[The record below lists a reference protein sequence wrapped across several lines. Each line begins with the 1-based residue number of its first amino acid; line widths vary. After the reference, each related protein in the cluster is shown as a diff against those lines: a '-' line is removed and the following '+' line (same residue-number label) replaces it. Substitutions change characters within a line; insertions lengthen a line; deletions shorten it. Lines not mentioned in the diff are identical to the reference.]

1 VPKVSAAYVC
11 QACGARTRQFFG
23 RCSACGGWNTL
34 VEQREAPSDA
44 RRRRPVAAEPS
55 VAPGRPRRSEP
66 IETVGERP
74 LQRLASGY
82 GELDR
87 VLGGG
92 LVPGSLVLLGGDPGI
107 GKSTLLL
114 QCARSMAGQ
123 RLVLYV
129 SAEESAQQVKLRW
142 RRLQNRDGGDGVPAG
157 RAARGGAVSARVAPS
172 AGAAGPQGLTPGA
185 PAAVGAA
192 DVATGA
198 SVQAA
203 SGSGRPSSSNRAQP
217 MRPAPE
223 DPAGPR
229 PSALASP
236 GSRRPEASA
245 DSLNAIATDA
255 TATNGPQR
263 EAPGRSGRA
272 QALPSLS
279 AASGPVGEAWPRS
292 LGDDPDPVPP
302 DGPEPAPQLQLLAET
317 DLELVLQELEALRP
331 AVAIIDSIQA
341 LHDGELASAPGSVAQ
356 VRECAAAL
364 ARIAKRQDTALVL
377 VGHVTKEGALA
388 GPKVLEHL
396 VDAVL
401 TFEGD
406 RFASHRLLRAVKNRF
421 GATHELG
428 VFEMRDRGLHEV
440 ANPSELFLGGGE
452 PSSGTATIVACEG
465 TRPLLVELQA
475 LVSTTSY
482 ASPRRTATGIA
493 VNRLHQILA
502 VLEKHLGLP
511 LSRFDCYL
519 AVAGGLEVEE
529 PAADL
534 GVAAAVVASYRD
546 LTLPAGTALIGE
558 LGLGGQL
565 RPVGQLELRLQEA
578 ARLGFSRAVVPR
590 GGGLGPIAAGL
601 GLELREA
608 GTVAEALV
616 AALGVNPAEEG

>member
-1 VPKVSAAYVC
+1 LARSVTLYVC
-11 QACGARTRQFFG
+11 TSCGAQTRQFFG
-23 RCSACGGWNTL
+23 RCSSCGSWNTL
-34 VEQREAPSDA
+34 VEQAGSAGPDN
-44 RRRRPVAAEPS
+44 RRRRPVPAAAAG
-55 VAPGRPRRSEP
+55 APPPQPRRSEP
-66 IETVGERP
+66 IAAVGERP

-82 GELDR
+82 GEFDR

-114 QCARSMAGQ
+114 QSARSMA
-123 RLVLYV
+123 RRASVLYV

-142 RRLQNRDGGDGVPAG
+142 RRL
-157 RAARGGAVSARVAPS
+157 ARMEDDP
-172 AGAAGPQGLTPGA
+172 GAAGEG
-185 PAAVGAA
+185 V
-192 DVATGA
+192 
-198 SVQAA
+198 
-203 SGSGRPSSSNRAQP
+203 
-217 MRPAPE
+217 
-223 DPAGPR
+223 
-229 PSALASP
+229 
-236 GSRRPEASA
+236 
-245 DSLNAIATDA
+245 
-255 TATNGPQR
+255 
-263 EAPGRSGRA
+263 EAPGDSDF
-272 QALPSLS
+272 LLLS
-279 AASGPVGEAWPRS
+279 
-292 LGDDPDPVPP
+292 
-302 DGPEPAPQLQLLAET
+302 ET

-341 LHDGELASAPGSVAQ
+341 LHDAELASAPGSVAQ

-364 ARIAKRQDTALVL
+364 ARIAKRQDTALLL

-428 VFEMRDRGLHEV
+428 VFEMRDRGLAEV
-440 ANPSELFLGGGE
+440 NNPSELFLGGSE

-465 TRPLLVELQA
+465 TRPLVVELQA

-482 ASPRRTATGIA
+482 ASPRRSATGIA

-546 LTLPAGTALIGE
+546 LTLPPGTVLVGE

-578 ARLGFSRAVVPR
+578 ARLGFTRAVVPK
-590 GGGLGPIAAGL
+590 GSGLAKQAAGL
-601 GLELREA
+601 GLELLEA
-608 GTVAEALV
+608 GTVAAALV
-616 AALGVNPAEEG
+616 AALGVNPADDRA

>member
-1 VPKVSAAYVC
+1 MVGGPQRSPNATFLHTSWSRSASAPFSLARSVSTYVC

-23 RCSACGGWNTL
+23 RCASCGQWNTL
-34 VEQREAPSDA
+34 VEQVEAPTDS
-44 RRRRPVAAEPS
+44 RRRRPVPKADSEAG
-55 VAPGRPRRSEP
+55 PGRPHRSEP
-66 IETVGERP
+66 MAAVGDRP

-114 QCARSMAGQ
+114 QCARAMATAHG
-123 RLVLYV
+123 VLYV

-142 RRLQNRDGGDGVPAG
+142 RRLAEEALDGVTPGPPPAATAPP
-157 RAARGGAVSARVAPS
+157 AAAAEPS
-172 AGAAGPQGLTPGA
+172 GAA
-185 PAAVGAA
+185 
-192 DVATGA
+192 
-198 SVQAA
+198 
-203 SGSGRPSSSNRAQP
+203 
-217 MRPAPE
+217 
-223 DPAGPR
+223 AG
-229 PSALASP
+229 
-236 GSRRPEASA
+236 
-245 DSLNAIATDA
+245 
-255 TATNGPQR
+255 
-263 EAPGRSGRA
+263 
-272 QALPSLS
+272 
-279 AASGPVGEAWPRS
+279 
-292 LGDDPDPVPP
+292 
-302 DGPEPAPQLQLLAET
+302 LQLLAET

-341 LHDGELASAPGSVAQ
+341 LHDGELGSAPGSVAQ

-364 ARIAKRQDTALVL
+364 QRIAKRQHTALLL
-377 VGHVTKEGALA
+377 VGHVTKEGLLA

-428 VFEMRDRGLHEV
+428 VFEMRGSGLVEV
-440 ANPSELFLGGGE
+440 TNPSELFLGGEG
-452 PSSGTATIVACEG
+452 PGTGTIVACEG
-465 TRPLLVELQA
+465 TRPLVVELQA
-475 LVSTTSY
+475 LVSPTSY
-482 ASPRRTATGIA
+482 ASPRRSATGIA
-493 VNRLHQILA
+493 ANRLHQILA

-546 LTLPAGTALIGE
+546 LTLPAGTVLVGE

-578 ARLGFSRAVVPR
+578 ARLGFRRAVVPR
-590 GGGLGPIAAGL
+590 GSLPAAL
-601 GLELREA
+601 MAALDLQVLEA
-608 GTVAEALV
+608 TGVAEALV
-616 AALGVNPAEEG
+616 AALGVDPAQD

>member
-1 VPKVSAAYVC
+1 LARSLSSYVC
-11 QACGARTRQFFG
+11 QSCGARTRQYFG
-23 RCSACGGWNTL
+23 RCSGCGGWNTL
-34 VEQREAPSDA
+34 VEQATVPTDS
-44 RRRRPVAAEPS
+44 RRRRPVAAADAPS
-55 VAPGRPRRSEP
+55 GDGGGGRARRSEP
-66 IETVGERP
+66 IDAVGDRP

-114 QCARSMAGQ
+114 QCARTMAAAQ
-123 RLVLYV
+123 SVLYV

-142 RRLQNRDGGDGVPAG
+142 RRLAEEGQDSPSFPPGSSGAPRSSGDGPG
-157 RAARGGAVSARVAPS
+157 RHGAAALEDAVTTSAPS
-172 AGAAGPQGLTPGA
+172 G
-185 PAAVGAA
+185 
-192 DVATGA
+192 
-198 SVQAA
+198 
-203 SGSGRPSSSNRAQP
+203 
-217 MRPAPE
+217 
-223 DPAGPR
+223 
-229 PSALASP
+229 
-236 GSRRPEASA
+236 
-245 DSLNAIATDA
+245 
-255 TATNGPQR
+255 
-263 EAPGRSGRA
+263 
-272 QALPSLS
+272 
-279 AASGPVGEAWPRS
+279 
-292 LGDDPDPVPP
+292 
-302 DGPEPAPQLQLLAET
+302 LQLLAET

-331 AVAIIDSIQA
+331 AVAVIDSIQA
-341 LHDGELASAPGSVAQ
+341 LHDAELGSAPGSVAQ

-364 ARIAKRQDTALVL
+364 QRIAKRQHTALLL
-377 VGHVTKEGALA
+377 VGHVTKEGLLA

-428 VFEMRDRGLHEV
+428 VFEMRGSGLVEV
-440 ANPSELFLGGGE
+440 TNPSELFLGGEG
-452 PSSGTATIVACEG
+452 PGTGTIVACEG
-465 TRPLLVELQA
+465 TRPLVVELQA
-475 LVSTTSY
+475 LVSPTSY
-482 ASPRRTATGIA
+482 ASPRRSATGIA
-493 VNRLHQILA
+493 ANRLHQILA

-546 LTLPAGTALIGE
+546 LVLPPGTVLIGE

-578 ARLGFSRAVVPR
+578 ARLGFRRAVVPK
-590 GGGLGPIAAGL
+590 GTLPPSLAAAL
-601 GLELREA
+601 ALQVLEA
-608 GTVAEALV
+608 GSVAEALV
-616 AALGVNPAEEG
+616 AALGVDPAADD

>member
-1 VPKVSAAYVC
+1 MAKTTNLYVC
-11 QACGARTRQFFG
+11 TECGAQTRQFFG
-23 RCSACGGWNTL
+23 RCSSCGSWNTL
-34 VEQREAPSDA
+34 IEQAAPAGVDQ
-44 RRRRPVAAEPS
+44 RRRRPVPAEHEATLSP
-55 VAPGRPRRSEP
+55 AQPRRSEP
-66 IETVGERP
+66 IAAVGERV
-74 LQRLASGY
+74 LQRLSSGY
-82 GELDR
+82 GEFDR

-114 QCARSMAGQ
+114 QSAQSMAA
-123 RLVLYV
+123 RTSVLYV

-142 RRLQNRDGGDGVPAG
+142 RRL
-157 RAARGGAVSARVAPS
+157 
-172 AGAAGPQGLTPGA
+172 
-185 PAAVGAA
+185 A
-192 DVATGA
+192 DVALGTGA
-198 SVQAA
+198 TSGTSAA
-203 SGSGRPSSSNRAQP
+203 
-217 MRPAPE
+217 E
-223 DPAGPR
+223 
-229 PSALASP
+229 
-236 GSRRPEASA
+236 
-245 DSLNAIATDA
+245 NA
-255 TATNGPQR
+255 
-263 EAPGRSGRA
+263 
-272 QALPSLS
+272 LS
-279 AASGPVGEAWPRS
+279 AES
-292 LGDDPDPVPP
+292 D
-302 DGPEPAPQLQLLAET
+302 LQLLSET
-317 DLELVLQELEALRP
+317 DLELVLQELESLRP

-364 ARIAKRQDTALVL
+364 ARIAKKQHTALLL
-377 VGHVTKEGALA
+377 VGHVTKEGMLA

-428 VFEMRDRGLHEV
+428 VFEMRDRGLAEV
-440 ANPSELFLGGGE
+440 SNPSELFLGGDE

-465 TRPLLVELQA
+465 TRPLVIELQA

-482 ASPRRTATGIA
+482 ASPRRSATGIA

-546 LTLPAGTALIGE
+546 LTLPPGTVLIGE

-565 RPVGQLELRLQEA
+565 RPVSQLELRLGEA
-578 ARLGFSRAVVPR
+578 ARLGFTRAVVPR
-590 GGGLGPIAAGL
+590 GSGLGPVAAGL
-601 GLELREA
+601 GLQLLEA
-608 GTVAEALV
+608 GTIAEALV
-616 AALGVNPAEEG
+616 AALGSNPADDA

>member
-1 VPKVSAAYVC
+1 M
-11 QACGARTRQFFG
+11 
-23 RCSACGGWNTL
+23 
-34 VEQREAPSDA
+34 APA
-44 RRRRPVAAEPS
+44 Q
-55 VAPGRPRRSEP
+55 PRRSEP
-66 IETVGERP
+66 IAAVGERP
-74 LQRLASGY
+74 LQRLGSGY

-114 QCARSMAGQ
+114 QSAQSMAA
-123 RLVLYV
+123 RTSVLYV

-142 RRLQNRDGGDGVPAG
+142 RRLAE
-157 RAARGGAVSARVAPS
+157 A
-172 AGAAGPQGLTPGA
+172 
-185 PAAVGAA
+185 
-192 DVATGA
+192 
-198 SVQAA
+198 
-203 SGSGRPSSSNRAQP
+203 
-217 MRPAPE
+217 
-223 DPAGPR
+223 DPAGP
-229 PSALASP
+229 AAV
-236 GSRRPEASA
+236 A
-245 DSLNAIATDA
+245 DAD
-255 TATNGPQR
+255 
-263 EAPGRSGRA
+263 
-272 QALPSLS
+272 
-279 AASGPVGEAWPRS
+279 
-292 LGDDPDPVPP
+292 
-302 DGPEPAPQLQLLAET
+302 LQLLSET
-317 DLELVLQELEALRP
+317 DLELVLQELESLRP

-341 LHDGELASAPGSVAQ
+341 LHDAELSSAPGSVAQ

-364 ARIAKRQDTALVL
+364 ARIAKRQHTALLL

-428 VFEMRDRGLHEV
+428 VFEMRDRGLAEV
-440 ANPSELFLGGGE
+440 TNPSELFLGGGE

-465 TRPLLVELQA
+465 TRPLVVELQA

-482 ASPRRTATGIA
+482 ASPRRSATGIA

-502 VLEKHLGLP
+502 VLEKHMGLP

-534 GVAAAVVASYRD
+534 GVAAAVVASTRD
-546 LTLPAGTALIGE
+546 LTLPPGTVLIGE

-565 RPVGQLELRLQEA
+565 RPVSQLELRLGEA
-578 ARLGFSRAVVPR
+578 ARLGFTRAVVPR
-590 GGGLGPIAAGL
+590 GSGLGPVAAGL
-601 GLELREA
+601 GLQLREA
-608 GTVAEALV
+608 ATIAQALV
-616 AALGVNPAEEG
+616 AALGVNPADDQP

>member
-1 VPKVSAAYVC
+1 MAKPVSLFVC
-11 QACGARTRQFFG
+11 TECGAQTRQFFG
-23 RCSACGGWNTL
+23 RCSSCGSWNTL
-34 VEQREAPSDA
+34 IEQAAAPPADQ
-44 RRRRPVAAEPS
+44 RRRRPVAAPD
-55 VAPGRPRRSEP
+55 APTAPAQPRRSEP
-66 IETVGERP
+66 IAAVGERP
-74 LQRLASGY
+74 LQRLGSGY

-114 QCARSMAGQ
+114 QSAQSMAA
-123 RLVLYV
+123 RTSVLYV

-142 RRLQNRDGGDGVPAG
+142 RRLAE
-157 RAARGGAVSARVAPS
+157 A
-172 AGAAGPQGLTPGA
+172 
-185 PAAVGAA
+185 
-192 DVATGA
+192 
-198 SVQAA
+198 
-203 SGSGRPSSSNRAQP
+203 
-217 MRPAPE
+217 
-223 DPAGPR
+223 DPAGP
-229 PSALASP
+229 AAV
-236 GSRRPEASA
+236 A
-245 DSLNAIATDA
+245 DAD
-255 TATNGPQR
+255 
-263 EAPGRSGRA
+263 
-272 QALPSLS
+272 
-279 AASGPVGEAWPRS
+279 
-292 LGDDPDPVPP
+292 
-302 DGPEPAPQLQLLAET
+302 LQLLSET
-317 DLELVLQELEALRP
+317 DLELVLQELESLRP

-341 LHDGELASAPGSVAQ
+341 LHDAELSSAPGSVAQ

-364 ARIAKRQDTALVL
+364 ARIAKRQHTALLL

-428 VFEMRDRGLHEV
+428 VFEMRDRGLAEV
-440 ANPSELFLGGGE
+440 TNPSELFLGGGE

-465 TRPLLVELQA
+465 TRPLVVELQA

-482 ASPRRTATGIA
+482 ASPRRSATGIA

-502 VLEKHLGLP
+502 VLEKHMGLP

-546 LTLPAGTALIGE
+546 LTLPPGTVLIGE

-565 RPVGQLELRLQEA
+565 RPVSQLELRLGES
-578 ARLGFSRAVVPR
+578 ARLGFTRAVVPR
-590 GGGLGPIAAGL
+590 GSGLGPVAAGL
-601 GLELREA
+601 GLQLLEA
-608 GTVAEALV
+608 ATIAQALV
-616 AALGVNPAEEG
+616 AALGVNPADDQS

>member
-1 VPKVSAAYVC
+1 MGRSSLYVC
-11 QACGARTRQFFG
+11 QTCGAQTRQFFG
-23 RCSACGGWNTL
+23 RCAACGSWNSL
-34 VEQREAPSDA
+34 VEQVVTASDT
-44 RRRRPVAAEPS
+44 RRRRPVVSAAAAAGAAGG
-55 VAPGRPRRSEP
+55 APGATDLLHRARRSES
-66 IETVGERP
+66 IHTVGERP
-74 LQRLASGY
+74 LQRLGSGY

-92 LVPGSLVLLGGDPGI
+92 LVPGSLVLVGGDPGI

-114 QCARSMAGQ
+114 QSAEAMAARHS
-123 RLVLYV
+123 VLYV

-142 RRLQNRDGGDGVPAG
+142 RRL
-157 RAARGGAVSARVAPS
+157 GGA
-172 AGAAGPQGLTPGA
+172 
-185 PAAVGAA
+185 
-192 DVATGA
+192 
-198 SVQAA
+198 
-203 SGSGRPSSSNRAQP
+203 GS
-217 MRPAPE
+217 
-223 DPAGPR
+223 
-229 PSALASP
+229 
-236 GSRRPEASA
+236 
-245 DSLNAIATDA
+245 
-255 TATNGPQR
+255 
-263 EAPGRSGRA
+263 
-272 QALPSLS
+272 
-279 AASGPVGEAWPRS
+279 
-292 LGDDPDPVPP
+292 
-302 DGPEPAPQLQLLAET
+302 QLQLLAET
-317 DLELVLQELEALRP
+317 DLEIVLQELESLRP

-364 ARIAKRQDTALVL
+364 ARIAKRQDTALLL

-428 VFEMRDRGLHEV
+428 VFEMRDRGLVEV
-440 ANPSELFLGGGE
+440 TNPSELFLGSDE
-452 PSSGTATIVACEG
+452 PSAGTATIVACEG
-465 TRPLLVELQA
+465 TRALVVELQA

-482 ASPRRTATGIA
+482 ASPRRTATGIGT
-493 VNRLHQILA
+493 NRLHQILA

-511 LSRFDCYL
+511 LSRFDCYM

-534 GVAAAVVASYRD
+534 GVATAVVASYRD
-546 LTLPAGTALIGE
+546 LTLPPGTVLVGE

-578 ARLGFSRAVVPR
+578 ARLGFRRAVVPK
-590 GGGLGPIAAGL
+590 GSGLGPMAAGIDL
-601 GLELREA
+601 QLLEA

-616 AALGVNPAEEG
+616 LALGVNPADDRA

>member
-1 VPKVSAAYVC
+1 MPRPTTVYVC
-11 QACGARTRQFFG
+11 QECGARSRQFFG
-23 RCSACGGWNTL
+23 RCTGCGSWDSL
-34 VEQREAPSDA
+34 LEQRQSAAEASG
-44 RRRRPVAAEPS
+44 RRRAGAAPPSAVAT
-55 VAPGRPRRSEP
+55 GQPRRSEP
-66 IETVGERP
+66 IEAVGERP
-74 LQRLASGY
+74 LQRLRCGY
-82 GELDR
+82 AELDR

-114 QCARSMAGQ
+114 QSACALAQ
-123 RLVLYV
+123 RVPVLYV

-142 RRLQNRDGGDGVPAG
+142 RRL
-157 RAARGGAVSARVAPS
+157 
-172 AGAAGPQGLTPGA
+172 A
-185 PAAVGAA
+185 PAATAA
-192 DVATGA
+192 
-198 SVQAA
+198 
-203 SGSGRPSSSNRAQP
+203 
-217 MRPAPE
+217 APHE
-223 DPAGPR
+223 A
-229 PSALASP
+229 ALA
-236 GSRRPEASA
+236 
-245 DSLNAIATDA
+245 T
-255 TATNGPQR
+255 PQPLER
-263 EAPGRSGRA
+263 EAAPAAPPGLR
-272 QALPSLS
+272 
-279 AASGPVGEAWPRS
+279 
-292 LGDDPDPVPP
+292 
-302 DGPEPAPQLQLLAET
+302 LLAET
-317 DLELVLQELEALRP
+317 DLEPVLEELEALRP

-341 LHDGELASAPGSVAQ
+341 LHDPDLTSAPGSVAQ

-364 ARIAKRQDTALVL
+364 QRLAKRQHTALLL

-406 RFASHRLLRAVKNRF
+406 RFASHRLLRAAKNRF

-428 VFEMRDRGLHEV
+428 VFEMQGGGLVEV

-452 PSSGTATIVACEG
+452 PSAGTATIVACEG

-534 GVAAAVVASYRD
+534 GVAAAVVASYRN
-546 LTLPAGTALIGE
+546 LILPPGTTLIGE

-578 ARLGFSRAVVPR
+578 ARLGFRRAVVPR
-590 GGGLGPIAAGL
+590 GSGLGALAAGL
-601 GLELREA
+601 QLDLREA

-616 AALGVNPAEEG
+616 AALGVDPAADLD

>member
-1 VPKVSAAYVC
+1 LARPLSSYVC
-11 QACGARTRQFFG
+11 QSCGSRTRQYFG
-23 RCSACGGWNTL
+23 RCSGCGGWNTL
-34 VEQREAPSDA
+34 VEQVAVPTDS
-44 RRRRPVAAEPS
+44 RRRRPV
-55 VAPGRPRRSEP
+55 VASDAPDADGGPGSPRRSEP
-66 IETVGERP
+66 IAAVGDRP
-74 LQRLASGY
+74 LQRLGSGY

-114 QCARSMAGQ
+114 QCARTMAVGHS
-123 RLVLYV
+123 VLYV

-142 RRLQNRDGGDGVPAG
+142 RRLAEEGEGASHAPERPPGLAAISSQSPATTG
-157 RAARGGAVSARVAPS
+157 PARRPHGAEPGPLGAV
-172 AGAAGPQGLTPGA
+172 AGESGGFAAAG
-185 PAAVGAA
+185 
-192 DVATGA
+192 
-198 SVQAA
+198 
-203 SGSGRPSSSNRAQP
+203 SG
-217 MRPAPE
+217 
-223 DPAGPR
+223 
-229 PSALASP
+229 
-236 GSRRPEASA
+236 
-245 DSLNAIATDA
+245 
-255 TATNGPQR
+255 
-263 EAPGRSGRA
+263 
-272 QALPSLS
+272 
-279 AASGPVGEAWPRS
+279 
-292 LGDDPDPVPP
+292 
-302 DGPEPAPQLQLLAET
+302 LQLLAET

-341 LHDGELASAPGSVAQ
+341 LHDGELGSAPGSVAQ

-364 ARIAKRQDTALVL
+364 QRIAKRQHTALLL
-377 VGHVTKEGALA
+377 VGHVTKEGMLA

-428 VFEMRDRGLHEV
+428 VFEMRGCGLVEV
-440 ANPSELFLGGGE
+440 TNPSELFLGGEG
-452 PSSGTATIVACEG
+452 PGTGTIVACEG
-465 TRPLLVELQA
+465 TRPLVVELQA
-475 LVSTTSY
+475 LVSPTSY
-482 ASPRRTATGIA
+482 ASPRRSATGIA
-493 VNRLHQILA
+493 ANRLHQILA

-546 LTLPAGTALIGE
+546 LTLPPGTVLIGE

-578 ARLGFSRAVVPR
+578 ARLGFRRAVVPR
-590 GGGLGPIAAGL
+590 GGLPPSLAASL
-601 GLELREA
+601 DLQVLEA
-608 GTVAEALV
+608 GSVAEALV
-616 AALGVNPAEEG
+616 AALGVDPAADP

>member
-1 VPKVSAAYVC
+1 MEQAAPAV
-11 QACGARTRQFFG
+11 TD
-23 RCSACGGWNTL
+23 N
-34 VEQREAPSDA
+34 
-44 RRRRPVAAEPS
+44 RRRRPVAADQGG
-55 VAPGRPRRSEP
+55 VAMAPQPRRSES
-66 IETVGERP
+66 IQAVGERP

-82 GELDR
+82 AEFDR

-114 QCARSMAGQ
+114 QSARAMAG
-123 RLVLYV
+123 RASVLYV

-142 RRLQNRDGGDGVPAG
+142 RRLARMEEVVEVGLEPGPGG
-157 RAARGGAVSARVAPS
+157 
-172 AGAAGPQGLTPGA
+172 
-185 PAAVGAA
+185 
-192 DVATGA
+192 
-198 SVQAA
+198 
-203 SGSGRPSSSNRAQP
+203 
-217 MRPAPE
+217 
-223 DPAGPR
+223 
-229 PSALASP
+229 
-236 GSRRPEASA
+236 
-245 DSLNAIATDA
+245 
-255 TATNGPQR
+255 
-263 EAPGRSGRA
+263 
-272 QALPSLS
+272 
-279 AASGPVGEAWPRS
+279 
-292 LGDDPDPVPP
+292 
-302 DGPEPAPQLQLLAET
+302 EPAVPSGAGDFQLLAET

-364 ARIAKRQDTALVL
+364 ARIAKRQDTALLL
-377 VGHVTKEGALA
+377 VGHVTKEGSLA

-428 VFEMRDRGLHEV
+428 VFEMRDRGLAEV
-440 ANPSELFLGGGE
+440 SNPSELFLGGSE

-465 TRPLLVELQA
+465 TRPLVVELQA

-482 ASPRRTATGIA
+482 ASPRRSATGIA

-546 LTLPAGTALIGE
+546 LTLPPGTVLVGE

-578 ARLGFSRAVVPR
+578 ARLGFTRAVVPK
-590 GGGLGPIAAGL
+590 GSGLAKAAVGL
-601 GLELREA
+601 GLELLEA
-608 GTVAEALV
+608 GTVAAALV
-616 AALGVNPAEEG
+616 AALGVNPADDRA

>member
-1 VPKVSAAYVC
+1 MAKPSTFFVC
-11 QACGARTRQFFG
+11 TSCGAQARQFFG
-23 RCSACGGWNTL
+23 KCASCGSWNTL
-34 VEQREAPSDA
+34 VEQKAAPAADS
-44 RRRRPVAAEPS
+44 RRRRPVAE
-55 VAPGRPRRSEP
+55 VAAAAAVVAGQPRRSEP
-66 IETVGERP
+66 IQAVGERA
-74 LQRLASGY
+74 LQRLSSGY
-82 GELDR
+82 GEFDR

-92 LVPGSLVLLGGDPGI
+92 LVPGFLVLVGGDPGI

-114 QCARSMAGQ
+114 QSARAMAA
-123 RLVLYV
+123 RASVLYV

-142 RRLQNRDGGDGVPAG
+142 RRLAEASPAQ
-157 RAARGGAVSARVAPS
+157 PE
-172 AGAAGPQGLTPGA
+172 AGESETGESET
-185 PAAVGAA
+185 AA
-192 DVATGA
+192 DF
-198 SVQAA
+198 
-203 SGSGRPSSSNRAQP
+203 
-217 MRPAPE
+217 
-223 DPAGPR
+223 
-229 PSALASP
+229 
-236 GSRRPEASA
+236 
-245 DSLNAIATDA
+245 
-255 TATNGPQR
+255 
-263 EAPGRSGRA
+263 
-272 QALPSLS
+272 
-279 AASGPVGEAWPRS
+279 
-292 LGDDPDPVPP
+292 
-302 DGPEPAPQLQLLAET
+302 QLLAET

-341 LHDGELASAPGSVAQ
+341 LHDAELGSAPGSVSQ

-364 ARIAKRQDTALVL
+364 ARIAKRQDTALLL

-428 VFEMRDRGLHEV
+428 VFEMRDRGLAEV
-440 ANPSELFLGGGE
+440 TNPSELFLGSDE
-452 PSSGTATIVACEG
+452 PSAGTATIVACEG
-465 TRPLLVELQA
+465 TRPLVVELQA

-482 ASPRRTATGIA
+482 ASPRRSATGIA

-546 LTLPAGTALIGE
+546 LTLPPGTVLVGE

-578 ARLGFSRAVVPR
+578 ARLGFTRAVVPR
-590 GGGLGPIAAGL
+590 GTGLAKAAAGF
-601 GLELREA
+601 GLQLLEA
-608 GTVAEALV
+608 GGVAEALV
-616 AALGVNPAEEG
+616 AALGVNPADDRA

>member
-1 VPKVSAAYVC
+1 ME
-11 QACGARTRQFFG
+11 QAPVATD
-23 RCSACGGWNTL
+23 T
-34 VEQREAPSDA
+34 
-44 RRRRPVAAEPS
+44 RRRRPVAASEGPE
-55 VAPGRPRRSEP
+55 AIPARPRRSEP
-66 IETVGERP
+66 IAAVGDRP

-114 QCARSMAGQ
+114 QCARTMAVGQ
-123 RLVLYV
+123 SVLYV

-142 RRLQNRDGGDGVPAG
+142 RRLAQEEEGSPADPKRRPGGGETPISPPGSPGASRRTSGDG
-157 RAARGGAVSARVAPS
+157 
-172 AGAAGPQGLTPGA
+172 PGSH
-185 PAAVGAA
+185 
-192 DVATGA
+192 GA
-198 SVQAA
+198 SVPVELGSTSAE
-203 SGSGRPSSSNRAQP
+203 SG
-217 MRPAPE
+217 
-223 DPAGPR
+223 
-229 PSALASP
+229 
-236 GSRRPEASA
+236 
-245 DSLNAIATDA
+245 
-255 TATNGPQR
+255 
-263 EAPGRSGRA
+263 
-272 QALPSLS
+272 
-279 AASGPVGEAWPRS
+279 
-292 LGDDPDPVPP
+292 
-302 DGPEPAPQLQLLAET
+302 LQLLAET

-341 LHDGELASAPGSVAQ
+341 LHDGELGSAPGSVAQ

-364 ARIAKRQDTALVL
+364 QRIAKRQHTALLL
-377 VGHVTKEGALA
+377 VGHVTKEGMLA

-428 VFEMRDRGLHEV
+428 VFEMRGSGLVEV
-440 ANPSELFLGGGE
+440 TNPSELFLGGGG
-452 PSSGTATIVACEG
+452 PGTGTIVACEG
-465 TRPLLVELQA
+465 TRPLVVELQA
-475 LVSTTSY
+475 LVSPTSY
-482 ASPRRTATGIA
+482 ASPRRSATGIA
-493 VNRLHQILA
+493 ANRLHQILA

-546 LTLPAGTALIGE
+546 LVLPPGTVLVGE

-578 ARLGFSRAVVPR
+578 ARLGFRRAVVPR
-590 GGGLGPIAAGL
+590 GGLPPSLAAAL
-601 GLELREA
+601 DLQVLEA
-608 GTVAEALV
+608 GSVAEALV
-616 AALGVNPAEEG
+616 LALGVDPAADD

>member
-1 VPKVSAAYVC
+1 MAKPVSLFVC
-11 QACGARTRQFFG
+11 TECGAQTRQFFG
-23 RCSACGGWNTL
+23 RCSSCGSWNTL
-34 VEQREAPSDA
+34 IEQAAAPPADQ
-44 RRRRPVAAEPS
+44 RRRRPVAAPDATT
-55 VAPGRPRRSEP
+55 APAQPRRSEP
-66 IETVGERP
+66 IAAVGERP
-74 LQRLASGY
+74 LQRLGSGY

-114 QCARSMAGQ
+114 QSAQSMAA
-123 RLVLYV
+123 RTSVLYV

-142 RRLQNRDGGDGVPAG
+142 RRLAE
-157 RAARGGAVSARVAPS
+157 A
-172 AGAAGPQGLTPGA
+172 
-185 PAAVGAA
+185 
-192 DVATGA
+192 
-198 SVQAA
+198 
-203 SGSGRPSSSNRAQP
+203 
-217 MRPAPE
+217 
-223 DPAGPR
+223 DPAGP
-229 PSALASP
+229 AAV
-236 GSRRPEASA
+236 A
-245 DSLNAIATDA
+245 DAD
-255 TATNGPQR
+255 
-263 EAPGRSGRA
+263 
-272 QALPSLS
+272 
-279 AASGPVGEAWPRS
+279 
-292 LGDDPDPVPP
+292 
-302 DGPEPAPQLQLLAET
+302 LQLLSET
-317 DLELVLQELEALRP
+317 DLELVLQELESLRP

-341 LHDGELASAPGSVAQ
+341 LHDAELSSAPGSVAQ

-364 ARIAKRQDTALVL
+364 ARIAKRQHTALLL

-406 RFASHRLLRAVKNRF
+406 RFASHRLWRAVKNRF

-428 VFEMRDRGLHEV
+428 VFEMRDRGLAEV
-440 ANPSELFLGGGE
+440 TNPSELFLGGGE

-465 TRPLLVELQA
+465 TRPLVVELQA

-482 ASPRRTATGIA
+482 ASPRRSATGIA

-502 VLEKHLGLP
+502 VLEKHMGLP

-546 LTLPAGTALIGE
+546 LTLPPGTVLIGE

-565 RPVGQLELRLQEA
+565 RPVSQLELRLGES
-578 ARLGFSRAVVPR
+578 ARLGFTRAVVPR
-590 GGGLGPIAAGL
+590 GSGLGPVAAGL
-601 GLELREA
+601 GLQLLEA
-608 GTVAEALV
+608 ATIAQALV
-616 AALGVNPAEEG
+616 AALGVNPADDQS